1 MSNVERRWVAFASE
15 TAERYRF
22 GSYAHQGV
30 YHHLEGTRPAV
41 AFIATHHVV
50 DYSDHYMAQP
60 LAERGFGFL
69 GWNTR
74 YRGDDAYFDLEDA
87 LVDVGLGVRW
97 LREVA
102 GVDTIVL
109 LGNSGGG
116 SLMATYQA
124 QASDPD
130 TLDPGLGM
138 PVVQDAVRTLSAG
151 DLYVSVNSHRGRP
164 DVLTAWMDPA
174 VVDENDLL
182 ATDPEL
188 DMFDPNHGPPYA
200 AEFITRYR
208 GAQRDRN
215 HRITAWAREELR
227 SLDELGISD
236 RIFVVNRLWAD
247 LRFLDLS
254 IDSSDRTTGC
264 YWGDPRTANF
274 GSFGVATCCTLRS
287 WLSMWSLETA
297 QCRGAAHLRNIQV
310 PTLVVQSTSDQGVFP
325 SDARDI
331 YDRLGAQDKS
341 LEFVRGGHYFEGD
354 ERELRNVV
362 ALIAE
367 WTAKRTAVA
376 ATGDRDSTERYLDV
390 RA

>member
-1 MSNVERRWVAFASE
+1 MSNVERTWVAFESE

-30 YHHLEGTRPAV
+30 YHHLEGARPTV

-50 DYSDHYMAQP
+50 DYTDHYLAKP

-74 YRGDDAYFDLEDA
+74 YRGDDAYFDLEPA
-87 LVDVGLGVRW
+87 LADVGLGVRW

-102 GVDTIVL
+102 GVDAVVL

-124 QASDPD
+124 QASDPN
-130 TLDPGLGM
+130 TLERFGYGM
-138 PVVQDAVRTLSAG
+138 PVMRDTVRTLSPG
-151 DLYVSVNSHRGRP
+151 DLYVSVNAHQGRP

-182 ATDPEL
+182 ATDPDL
-188 DMFDPNHGPPYA
+188 DMFNTNHGPPYSEA
-200 AEFITRYR
+200 FIARYR
-208 GAQRDRN
+208 QAQRDRN

-227 SLDELGISD
+227 RLDEVGISD
-236 RIFVVNRLWAD
+236 RMFVVNRLWAD

-254 IDSSDRTTGC
+254 IDPSNRTAGC

-297 QCRGAAHLRNIQV
+297 QCRGAAHLRNIRV
-310 PTLVVQSTSDQGVFP
+310 PALVVQSTSDQGVFP
-325 SDARDI
+325 SDAREIFDS
-331 YDRLGAQDKS
+331 LGAEDRS
-341 LEFVRGGHYFEGD
+341 LEFVRGAHYFEGD
-354 ERELRNVV
+354 ESALQDVV
-362 ALIAE
+362 ELIAD
-367 WTAKRTAVA
+367 WTTKRI
-376 ATGDRDSTERYLDV
+376 DS
-390 RA
+390 

>member
-1 MSNVERRWVAFASE
+1 MSNVERRWVAFESE
-15 TAERYRF
+15 TAPRYRF

-30 YHHLEGTRPAV
+30 YHHLKGSRPTV

-50 DYSDHYMAQP
+50 DYTDHYLAAP

-74 YRGDDAYFDLEDA
+74 YRGDDAYFDIEHA
-87 LVDVGLGVRW
+87 LIDVGFGVRW
-97 LREVA
+97 LRDMA
-102 GVDTIVL
+102 GVDTVVL

-124 QASDPD
+124 QASNPD
-130 TLDPGLGM
+130 TLEPSG
-138 PVVQDAVRTLSAG
+138 VRESDRRPADLSSTGRGVPAAHDTVRKLPPG

-182 ATDPEL
+182 ATDPDL
-188 DMFDPNHGPPYA
+188 DMFDPDNGPPYSEA
-200 AEFITRYR
+200 FIARYR
-208 GAQRDRN
+208 QAQRDRN
-215 HRITAWAREELR
+215 HRITAWACEELAR
-227 SLDELGISD
+227 LKAIGISD
-236 RIFVVNRLWAD
+236 RMFVINRLWAD

-254 IDSSDRTTGC
+254 IDPSDRTPGC

-297 QCRGAAHLRNIQV
+297 QCRGAAHLRNIQT
-310 PTLVVQSTSDQGVFP
+310 PSLVVQSTSDQGVFP
-325 SDARDI
+325 SDARAIFDS
-331 YDRLGAQDKS
+331 LGADDRS
-341 LEFVRGGHYFEGD
+341 LELVRGAHYFEDDGRALED
-354 ERELRNVV
+354 VV
-362 ALIAE
+362 ELIAD
-367 WTAKRTAVA
+367 WTTKRTAW
-376 ATGDRDSTERYLDV
+376 
-390 RA
+390 